1 MPTFAVRPS
10 LPGLISSHR
19 LRLLMLIIAG
29 IHRLVNSSIGE
40 WVPLPPRFRGCW
52 LANPGAYPKSVSNCS
67 IVPLFLSEPWT
78 PWSEIGTLPIYEWTP
93 KMDFRHKMGQGLGG
107 SLDKRGDGLSACG
120 RNCAW
125 RHSSTC
131 VLCNQET
138 NLPRRAR
145 RLGLSKRGRW
155 RLAKAKPVP
164 SLLRGGTGPSAR
176 YRKHDRRLHYL
187 PVLGAR
193 SRASRLSSLCFAVFL
208 NTRVMG

>member
-29 IHRLVNSSIGE
+29 IHRLVNSSIGALYLSLRSGGAV
-40 WVPLPPRFRGCW
+40 WRTGM
-52 LANPGAYPKSVSNCS
+52 AYPRKSVSKCS
-67 IVPLFLSEPWT
+67 IAPLFLSEPWT
-78 PWSEIGTLPIYEWTP
+78 AWSEIGTLPIYEWTP
-93 KMDFRHKMGQGLGG
+93 KMGFRHEMGQGLGG

-125 RHSSTC
+125 RHSSTS
-131 VLCNQET
+131 VLYDQET
-138 NLPRRAR
+138 NLPRQAR
-145 RLGLSKRGRW
+145 RLGLSRRGRW

-164 SLLRGGTGPSAR
+164 SLLRGGTDPSAR
-176 YRKHDRRLHYL
+176 YRKHDRRLHCL

-193 SRASRLSSLCFAVFL
+193 SRASRLSPLCFAVFL

>member
-1 MPTFAVRPS
+1 M
-10 LPGLISSHR
+10 G
-19 LRLLMLIIAG
+19 
-29 IHRLVNSSIGE
+29 
-40 WVPLPPRFRGCW
+40 PPPAALRGCC

-78 PWSEIGTLPIYEWTP
+78 AWSEIGTLPIYEWTP
-93 KMDFRHKMGQGLGG
+93 KMGFRHEMGQGLGG

-125 RHSSTC
+125 RHSSTV

-145 RLGLSKRGRW
+145 RLGLSRRGRW

-176 YRKHDRRLHYL
+176 YRKHDRRLHCL

-193 SRASRLSSLCFAVFL
+193 SRASRLSSLYFAVFL
-208 NTRVMG
+208 NIIVMG